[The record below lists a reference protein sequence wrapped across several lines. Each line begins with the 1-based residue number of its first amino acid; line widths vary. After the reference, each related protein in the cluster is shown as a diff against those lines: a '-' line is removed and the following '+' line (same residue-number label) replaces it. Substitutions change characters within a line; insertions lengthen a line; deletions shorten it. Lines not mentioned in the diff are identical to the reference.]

1 MKFAKVVFWIAG
13 VWGVLTL
20 VPLYFM
26 LDLIGRQDPP
36 AITHPQFYYGFVGV
50 ALIWQFAFFLTATD
64 PARFRPFILLSV
76 LEKLS
81 YVLAVS
87 VLCLQNRISFAQSVT
102 ALPDSLLVISFLIA
116 FFIVRGSAQENVR
129 SIAEPVYSEEV
140 HK

>member
-1 MKFAKVVFWIAG
+1 M
-13 VWGVLTL
+13 LTL